1 MTNLAVIPMPVKK
14 VRTIRRKRSRMIIL
28 TPREILDLLKAA
40 RQRTEADGQ
49 RALFFRA
56 ALTGANTARSEI
68 ATCSNGVCIPI
79 KAWIGHGSEMMIRR
93 YAHLRPDCFEK
104 HLAVVPDGISGNCP
118 QKPPGK
124 EGTGSVSY

>member
-28 TPREILDLLKAA
+28 TPQEILDLLKAA

-68 ATCSNGVCIPI
+68 ATCSTGVCIRSCESW
-79 KAWIGHGSEMMIRR
+79 KSRW
-93 YAHLRPDCFEK
+93 
-104 HLAVVPDGISGNCP
+104 
-118 QKPPGK
+118 PGCTPFVTI
-124 EGTGSVSY
+124 E